1 MLSRAEMAGV
11 ALLESLRMGVPVIAT
26 DVAGIPDILELGA
39 GELISPESSAHDL
52 AEHVARLIDEP
63 DKMARIRQTAWCRR
77 HNASWR
83 RVVKELATV
92 LDR

>member
-1 MLSRAEMAGV
+1 MHAGDLRAGWRHPFGLIDKSVEIERFIEIVANVDIGCMLSRAEMAGV

-52 AEHVARLIDEP
+52 
-63 DKMARIRQTAWCRR
+63 
-77 HNASWR
+77 
-83 RVVKELATV
+83 VV
-92 LDR
+92 